1 VKNLFLVF
9 AKLLGLVLLYLVLIT
24 SFQIIGLFFWALGDH
39 PPVPQLAAGL
49 LLSLLALFA
58 SLAAVWLLL
67 VRTEW
72 LAGKLNL
79 NTEAPLGA
87 FTPDSALVV
96 GLTLI
101 GVYLA
106 VRSLSQIAATAVN
119 LLHPGTQYP
128 EFHVLR
134 QFLPGLVQ
142 LAAGLLLSVKAR
154 AIAARLAPPPRD

>member
-1 VKNLFLVF
+1 MNNLFLVF

>member
-1 VKNLFLVF
+1 MKNLFLVF

-58 SLAAVWLLL
+58 SLAAVWILL

>member
-1 VKNLFLVF
+1 MKNLFLVF

-58 SLAAVWLLL
+58 SLAAVWILL

-154 AIAARLAPPPRD
+154 AIADRLAPPPRD

>member
-1 VKNLFLVF
+1 MKNLFLVF

>member
-1 VKNLFLVF
+1 MKNLFLVF

-58 SLAAVWLLL
+58 SLAAVWILL

-154 AIAARLAPPPRD
+154 AIAARLAPSPRD

>member
-1 VKNLFLVF
+1 MKNLFLVF
-9 AKLLGLVLLYLVLIT
+9 AKLLGLVLLYLVLVT

-39 PPVPQLAAGL
+39 PPAPQLAASL

-58 SLAAVWLLL
+58 SLAAVWILL

-72 LAGKLNL
+72 LAGKLKFS
-79 NTEAPLGA
+79 TEAPLGA
-87 FTPDSALVV
+87 FTPNAALVV

-119 LLHPGTQYP
+119 LQYPWIHYP

-142 LAAGLLLSVKAR
+142 LAAGLVLSVKAQKNK
-154 AIAARLAPPPRD
+154 ARLYPPQQH

>member
-1 VKNLFLVF
+1 MKNLFLVF

-58 SLAAVWLLL
+58 SLAAVWILL

-72 LAGKLNL
+72 LAGKLKL
-79 NTEAPLGA
+79 NTDAPLGA
-87 FTPDSALVV
+87 FTPDAALVV

-106 VRSLSQIAATAVN
+106 VRSLSQIVGAAIH
-119 LLHPGTQYP
+119 LQSGSDLPGV
-128 EFHVLR
+128 FVLR

-142 LAAGLLLSVKAR
+142 LAAGLVLSFKAR
-154 AIAARLAPPPRD
+154 AIAARLAPPQQH